1 VEIDKP
7 DGGKRKLG
15 IPNVIDRL
23 IQQAIAQ
30 ILTPLFDLFFSTN
43 SFGFRPNRNAK
54 QAVLQV
60 RDIIKQKRKFAVD
73 VDLSKF
79 FDRVNHDLLMT
90 QLGIKVQDKRLLA
103 LIADVIRS
111 LLIAAA
117 AQFTDTS
124 HPQGC
129 ALINSTLT
137 CNEASESIK
146 SLSIIGKKKIK
157 PR

>member
-1 VEIDKP
+1 M
-7 DGGKRKLG
+7 RR
-15 IPNVIDRL
+15 RL
-23 IQQAIAQ
+23 EVSWQG
-30 ILTPLFDLFFSTN
+30 LP
-43 SFGFRPNRNAK
+43 RE
-54 QAVLQV
+54 V
-60 RDIIKQKRKFAVD
+60 RDIIKQKCKFAVDVD

-79 FDRVNHDLLMT
+79 FDRVNHDHLMT
-90 QLGIKVQDKRLLA
+90 QLRIKVQDKRL
-103 LIADVIRS
+103 ADVIRS
-111 LLIAAA
+111 LLIGAA

-146 SLSIIGKKKIK
+146 IAINNRKEKIK